1 MDSKEKKLIRK
12 ITSEY
17 IKFMKKTS
25 SLVEE
30 SKRATV
36 LALKKVL
43 NLKDGDLIL
52 INDDGSIEVDVKV
65 IEKEKV
71 MAEEKN
77 NESKKVTLNG
87 REISTDELERQRE
100 AVKNQKGAKLEEVSE
115 GNFRL
120 RLDD

>member
-17 IKFMKKTS
+17 INFMKKTS